1 MTSLRLNK
9 YIANH
14 SQYARRHV
22 DELIARGRVTVD
34 GAVATLGQKVDDT
47 TQPHI
52 TVNGKVL
59 LAETK
64 PLTYLMLNKPKEY
77 VVTRAE
83 FETEQSVMQLLP
95 ENLRHLRPVGR
106 LDKNSEGLVLFTDD
120 GELIQQLTHPSFQHD
135 KEYIVTV
142 KSPLLESDVQA
153 WADGI
158 LLGEGNTG
166 KNTSIKQLDDFTF
179 TIILKQ
185 GWNRQIRRMVEA
197 RGNRVRNLQRIR
209 VGNAQLGNLPVGK
222 WQVIQRAEIC

>member
-14 SQYARRHV
+14 SQYARRQV
-22 DELIARGRVTVD
+22 DELIQRGRVTVD

-52 TVNGKVL
+52 IVNGKVL

-64 PLTYLMLNKPKEY
+64 PLTYLMLNKPKDY

-95 ENLRHLRPVGR
+95 DNLRHLRPVGR

-120 GELIQQLTHPSFQHD
+120 GALIQQLTHPSFQHD

-142 KSPLLESDVQA
+142 KSPLQQSDLQA
-153 WADGI
+153 WRDGV

-166 KNTSIKQLDDFTF
+166 QNTSIRQVDEFIF
-179 TIILKQ
+179 SIILKQ

-197 RGNRVRNLQRIR
+197 RGNRVRNLQRVR
-209 VGNAQLGNLPVGK
+209 VGNAKLGNLPIGK
-222 WQVIQRAEIC
+222 WQVIQQAEIC

>member
-14 SQYARRHV
+14 SPYARRQV
-22 DELIARGRVTVD
+22 DELIERGRVTVD
-34 GAVATLGQKVDDT
+34 GAVATIGQKIDDA

-64 PLTYLMLNKPKEY
+64 PLTYLMLNKPKDY

-135 KEYIVTV
+135 KEYVVTV
-142 KSPLLESDVQA
+142 KSPLQQSDVQA
-153 WADGI
+153 WADGV

-197 RGNRVRNLQRIR
+197 RGNRVRSLQRIR
-209 VGNAQLGNLPVGK
+209 VGNAKLGNLPVGK
-222 WQVIQRAEIC
+222 WQVIQRAAIC